1 MKDSLR
7 SEVREQRSENRKFLF
22 CLLFS
27 VLCSLILTGCGY
39 STTRLLPANYQKVAI
54 EPLENRIPFTEEVS
68 ERAGYQANLPR
79 LEERAT
85 RGLIDRFLFDGSL
98 RVATKR
104 EEADLILEGAL
115 IDFSRQPV
123 RRTDDNTVEEYRLN
137 LVASLT
143 LRDKKGALVWEEPSF
158 IGDTTYFLSG
168 SLAKSETA
176 AVEDL
181 ITDFSRRVVERVVE
195 DW

>member
-1 MKDSLR
+1 MRRLA
-7 SEVREQRSENRKFLF
+7 VL
-22 CLLFS
+22 CLLFC
-27 VLCSLILTGCGY
+27 VLCPLFLTGCGY
-39 STTRLLPANYQKVAI
+39 STTRLLPASYRQIYI

-68 ERAGYQANLPR
+68 ERYSYQANLPR

-85 RGLIDRFLFDGSL
+85 RGLIDRFLFDGNL
-98 RVATKR
+98 RVTTKR

-168 SLAKSETA
+168 SLTKSETA
-176 AVEDL
+176 AVDDL
-181 ITDFSRRVVERVVE
+181 ITDFSRRVVERVIE